1 MFRGNYEHTIDQ
13 KGRLSIPSKFREV
26 LKENYDEKLIV
37 TRYEGC
43 LVGYPEEEWTKLE
56 RKIASL
62 PQHSKN
68 VIAFQ
73 RFLVSSA
80 VECPVDKQG
89 RILIPQ
95 YLRNHAGLNKDV
107 ILAGMINKIEFWNK
121 ELWEEGMKKT
131 SDRFGEIGED
141 LGI

>member
-13 KGRLSIPSKFREV
+13 KGRLSIPSKFRD
-26 LKENYDEKLIV
+26 LLRENYDEKLIV
-37 TRYEGC
+37 TRHENC
-43 LVGYPEEEWTKLE
+43 LVGYPEEEWMKVE
-56 RKIASL
+56 RKIAVL
-62 PQHSKN
+62 PQHNKN

-73 RFLVSSA
+73 RFFISSA

-95 YLRNHAGLNKDV
+95 YLRNHAGLDKEV
-107 ILAGMINKIEFWNK
+107 ILAGIINRIEFWNK
-121 ELWEEGMKKT
+121 EKWEKGMKDT
-131 SDRFGEIGED
+131 SERFGEIGED

>member
-1 MFRGNYEHTIDQ
+1 MFRGNYEHTIDR

-26 LKENYDEKLIV
+26 LKENYDEKLII
-37 TRYEGC
+37 TRYENC
-43 LVGYPEEEWTKLE
+43 LVGYPVEEWIKLE

-62 PQHSKN
+62 PQHNKN

-89 RILIPQ
+89 RVLIPQ
-95 YLRNHAGLNKDV
+95 YLRSHAELDKEV
-107 ILAGMINKIEFWNK
+107 ILAGIINKIEFWNK
-121 ELWEEGMKKT
+121 VRWDEGMKNT
-131 SDRFGEIGED
+131 SERFGEIGED

>member
-26 LKENYDEKLIV
+26 LKDTYDEKLII
-37 TRYEGC
+37 TRYGGC
-43 LVGYPEEEWTKLE
+43 LVGYPEDEWIKLE
-56 RKIASL
+56 RKIAFL
-62 PQHSKN
+62 PQHSEK

-73 RFLVSSA
+73 RFVVSSA

-89 RILIPQ
+89 RVLIPQ
-95 YLRNHAGLNKDV
+95 YLRTHAELDKDV
-107 ILAGMINKIEFWNK
+107 ILAGLTYKIEFWNK
-121 ELWEEGMKKT
+121 VRWDEGMKNT
-131 SDRFGEIGED
+131 SERFGKISED